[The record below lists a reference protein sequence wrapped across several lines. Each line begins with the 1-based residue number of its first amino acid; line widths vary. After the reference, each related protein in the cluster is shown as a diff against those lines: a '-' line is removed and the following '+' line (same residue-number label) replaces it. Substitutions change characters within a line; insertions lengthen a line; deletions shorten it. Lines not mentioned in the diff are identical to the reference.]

1 MLGPV
6 MFRAVP
12 LLLCDRI
19 LLSLLAKWGPSMV
32 PLGVTAA
39 WLEAALRLVVLWG
52 ARGLLSVGGISPLSS
67 STVAAVSILPPLYL
81 LVGPWLGDP
90 PLLVSSAA
98 WSWWLAIYGAVGFS
112 WLLWGILA
120 EGQST
125 KESQKEE
132 DKATLWKMLR
142 LFGPDKLYLSGAFL
156 FLILA
161 VIGETFLPYYT
172 GRVIDILGT
181 KYDAE
186 AFSTAIF
193 LLCLMSFG
201 R

>member
-1 MLGPV
+1 MILVAYQDAGPV
-6 MFRAVP
+6 VFRAVP

-19 LLSLLAKWGPSMV
+19 LLSLLADWGPSMV

-52 ARGLLSVGGISPLSS
+52 AQGLLSVGGTSPVSS
-67 STVAAVSILPPLYL
+67 SMVAAVSILPPLYL
-81 LVGPWLGDP
+81 LVGRWLGDP

-112 WLLWGILA
+112 RLLWGILA
-120 EGQST
+120 EGQN
-125 KESQKEE
+125 
-132 DKATLWKMLR
+132 KATLWKMLR

-156 FLILA
+156 FLILT
-161 VIGETFLPYYT
+161 VIGEMFLPHYT
-172 GRVIDILGT
+172 GRLIDILGT

-193 LLCLMSFG
+193 LLCLVSFG

>member
-1 MLGPV
+1 MPV
-6 MFRAVP
+6 PVVFQAVP

-19 LLSLLAKWGPSMV
+19 LLSLLAGWGPSME

-39 WLEAALRLVVLWG
+39 WLEAALRLLVLWG
-52 ARGLLSVGGISPLSS
+52 VRGLLSMGRTSPMSS

-81 LVGPWLGDP
+81 LVGHWLGDP

-112 WLLWGILA
+112 QLLWGILA
-120 EGQST
+120 EGRST
-125 KESQKEE
+125 KESRKE

-142 LFGPDKLYLSGAFL
+142 LFGPDKLYITGAFL

-161 VIGETFLPYYT
+161 VIGEL
-172 GRVIDILGT
+172 VL
-181 KYDAE
+181 
-186 AFSTAIF
+186 S
-193 LLCLMSFG
+193 
-201 R
+201 